1 MSDPTQPPPPEG
13 NPYQPPSGD
22 VPGATPPPA
31 PVPPAYGTPA
41 VPPPPPPP
49 PAPVPA
55 YGAPPAYAGAPMGY
69 AAPQNGQG
77 TTALVTGILGLLCC
91 GLLSIVAIVTG
102 RKGMQL
108 ADSGQATNR
117 GSAQAG
123 MILGWIGVAL
133 WVIGL
138 LFYVVVFIV
147 AAANGGSVTY
157 GS

>member
-1 MSDPTQPPPPEG
+1 MTDPTQPPPPEG
-13 NPYQPPSGD
+13 NPYQPPTGD
-22 VPGATPPPA
+22 VPGGA
-31 PVPPAYGTPA
+31 A

-49 PAPVPA
+49 SYGTPPPPPPPA
-55 YGAPPAYAGAPMGY
+55 YTAPPAYGGAPMAY

-91 GLLSIVAIVTG
+91 GILSIVAIITG

-133 WVIGL
+133 WVVGL
-138 LFYVVVFIV
+138 IV
-147 AAANGGSVTY
+147 AVTTGSFSGSANFN
-157 GS
+157 